1 MSILQNEDLVKAALA
16 GVSVIA
22 IDKFYFKSTSLKNS
36 LILASAVGAS
46 NYIANVIMKKNI
58 VPDFSSSI
66 GTGSVGLYNTKTVE
80 TRIIEISLGVASAY
94 GINTL
99 ILKNQKTLSLMELAL
114 LFVAPSVIAE
124 LSSDYLYNRPISYL
138 V

>member
-1 MSILQNEDLVKAALA
+1 MSVLQNEDLVKA
-16 GVSVIA
+16 GICSVSVLA
-22 IDKFYFKSTSLKNS
+22 IDKFYFKSTSMKNS
-36 LILASAVGAS
+36 LILAGAVGGS

-66 GTGSVGLYNTKTVE
+66 GTGSVGLYATKTVE

-99 ILKNQKTLSLMELAL
+99 ILKNQKTLSIVELML
-114 LFVAPSVIAE
+114 LFVSPSIIAE
-124 LSSDYLYNRPISYL
+124 VISDYLYNRPISYL

>member
-1 MSILQNEDLVKAALA
+1 MSILQNEDLVKA
-16 GVSVIA
+16 GICSISVIA
-22 IDKFYFKSTSLKNS
+22 IDKLYFKSTSMKNS
-36 LILASAVGAS
+36 LILATAVGGS
-46 NYIANVIMKKNI
+46 NYIANVIMRKNI

-66 GTGSVGLYNTKTVE
+66 GQGSVGLYNTKTVE
-80 TRIIEISLGVASAY
+80 TRILEIGLSVGSAY
-94 GINTL
+94 TINTL